1 MRLRKNIATS
11 RKTGLR
17 IIAGVNFLALNRL
30 RLSFLCAAILLFGA
44 ATDYALA
51 QDAPPKKDTI
61 YIHNSVKI
69 LIFGES
75 SGNGAAGVAA
85 GAAIGE
91 KGAKAEAGIAA
102 APDSI
107 KEYELKPIFT
117 LRSNLLLP
125 LMNVG
130 AQIPLGNRFSIGL
143 DWYYPFIYR
152 NWSPYLDQTNCF
164 QALGPG
170 ADFRI
175 YLGKKHSKGRENWQY
190 RFSGHSIGIY
200 GMYGRYDVEWQFHGE
215 QARFLNAG
223 VDYMYSARIGKR
235 KRMRLDLS
243 IGVGYFQSRAIEYQV
258 FRPGGKAYKTGNRFV
273 HNFIGPTKATVSL
286 VIPIHAKVEKKEGRQ

>member
-1 MRLRKNIATS
+1 MHTRTHITFFK
-11 RKTGLR
+11 KTGLK
-17 IIAGVNFLALNRL
+17 IIGGVNSLIFNRL
-30 RLSFLCAAILLFGA
+30 YLPVLCAAILLFGTT
-44 ATDYALA
+44 TDYALA

-69 LIFGES
+69 LVFGES
-75 SGNGAAGVAA
+75 SGNGAAGAA
-85 GAAIGE
+85 GQAIDE
-91 KGAKAEAGIAA
+91 KGANAAGIAA
-102 APDSI
+102 APDSV
-107 KEYELKPIFT
+107 KEYDLKPIFT

-175 YLGKKHSKGRENWQY
+175 YLGKKHRKGRENWQY

-223 VDYMYSARIGKR
+223 IDYMYSARIGKR

-243 IGVGYFQSRAIEYQV
+243 VGVGYFQSRAIEYQV
-258 FRPGGKAYKTGNRFV
+258 FRPGGLAYKTGRILD
-273 HNFIGPTKATVSL
+273 HTWIGPTKATVSL
-286 VIPIHAKVEKKEGRQ
+286 VIPIHAKIEKKEEGKR

>member
-1 MRLRKNIATS
+1 MHLRALITFFKKAN
-11 RKTGLR
+11 LE
-17 IIAGVNFLALNRL
+17 IIGGGNSLTPSRL
-30 RLSFLCAAILLFGA
+30 RLSFLCAFILLGA
-44 ATDYALA
+44 AANQTLA
-51 QDAPPKKDTI
+51 QDAPPRKDTI

-69 LIFGES
+69 LVFGES
-75 SGNGAAGVAA
+75 SGNGAAGAA
-85 GAAIGE
+85 GQAIDE
-91 KGAKAEAGIAA
+91 KGANAAGIAA
-102 APDSI
+102 APDSL
-107 KEYELKPIFT
+107 KEYDYKPVFT

-175 YLGKKHSKGRENWQY
+175 YLGKKHRKSRENWQY

-243 IGVGYFQSRAIEYQV
+243 VGVGYFQSRAIEYQV
-258 FRPGGKAYKTGNRFV
+258 FRPGGLAYKTGRILD
-273 HNFIGPTKATVSL
+273 HTWIGPTKATVSL
-286 VIPIHAKVEKKEGRQ
+286 VIPIHAKIEKKEEGKR

>member
-1 MRLRKNIATS
+1 MYLRALVTFFKKAN
-11 RKTGLR
+11 LE
-17 IIAGVNFLALNRL
+17 IIGGVNSLTPSRL
-30 RLSFLCAAILLFGA
+30 RLSFLCAFILLGA
-44 ATDYALA
+44 AANQTLA
-51 QDAPPKKDTI
+51 QDAPPRKDTI

-69 LIFGES
+69 LVFGES
-75 SGNGAAGVAA
+75 SGNGAAGQ
-85 GAAIGE
+85 AIDE
-91 KGAKAEAGIAA
+91 KGANAAGIAA
-102 APDSI
+102 APDSL
-107 KEYELKPIFT
+107 KEYDYKPIFT

-152 NWSPYLDQTNCF
+152 HWAPFLDQTNCF

-175 YLGKKHSKGRENWQY
+175 YLGKKHRKGRENWQY

-243 IGVGYFQSRAIEYQV
+243 VGVGYFQSRAIEYQV

-286 VIPIHAKVEKKEGRQ
+286 VIPIHAKIEKKEEGKR

>member
-1 MRLRKNIATS
+1 MYLRALITFFKKAN
-11 RKTGLR
+11 LE
-17 IIAGVNFLALNRL
+17 IIGGVNSLTPSRL
-30 RLSFLCAAILLFGA
+30 RLSFLCAFILLGA
-44 ATDYALA
+44 AANQTLA
-51 QDAPPKKDTI
+51 QDAPPRKDTI

-69 LIFGES
+69 LVFGES
-75 SGNGAAGVAA
+75 SGNGAAGTAEQ
-85 GAAIGE
+85 AIDE
-91 KGAKAEAGIAA
+91 KGANAAGIAA
-102 APDSI
+102 APDSV
-107 KEYELKPIFT
+107 KEYDLKPIFT

-152 NWSPYLDQTNCF
+152 HWAPFLDQTNCF

-175 YLGKKHSKGRENWQY
+175 YLGKKHRKGRENWQY

-243 IGVGYFQSRAIEYQV
+243 VGVGYFQSRAIEYQV

-286 VIPIHAKVEKKEGRQ
+286 VIPIHAKIEKKEEGKR

>member
-1 MRLRKNIATS
+1 M
-11 RKTGLR
+11 
-17 IIAGVNFLALNRL
+17 
-30 RLSFLCAAILLFGA
+30 SFLCAFILLGA
-44 ATDYALA
+44 AANQTLA
-51 QDAPPKKDTI
+51 QDAPPRKDTI

-69 LIFGES
+69 LVFGES
-75 SGNGAAGVAA
+75 SGNGAAGAA
-85 GAAIGE
+85 GQAIDE
-91 KGAKAEAGIAA
+91 KGANAAGIAA
-102 APDSI
+102 APDSV
-107 KEYELKPIFT
+107 KEYDLKPIFT

-175 YLGKKHSKGRENWQY
+175 YLGKKHRKGRENWQY

-243 IGVGYFQSRAIEYQV
+243 VGVGYFQSRAIEYQV
-258 FRPGGKAYKTGNRFV
+258 FRPGGLAYKTGRILD
-273 HNFIGPTKATVSL
+273 HTWIGPTKATVSL
-286 VIPIHAKVEKKEGRQ
+286 VIPIHAKIEKKEEGKR